1 VVWKFSAIFSNLII
15 HLLYLPEST
24 GCRPTS
30 EQEATDM
37 YGYLKPTFHQYSTS
51 SDHILPTT
59 AAAASNYSEPIPVE
73 SYASAPRGSGGGC
86 GAAGSSNDIPV
97 TDSSSENS
105 TSTTEPCYD
114 MPRSMTPA
122 TTSSSEASSSSL
134 NRNEI
139 RPLIP
144 SHEAVLV

>member
-1 VVWKFSAIFSNLII
+1 M
-15 HLLYLPEST
+15 HPTEST
-24 GCRPTS
+24 RCRPTS

-51 SDHILPTT
+51 SDNISPTT
-59 AAAASNYSEPIPVE
+59 TTAEASNYSEPIPVE
-73 SYASAPRGSGGGC
+73 SYASAPSSSGAC
-86 GAAGSSNDIPV
+86 AASLSSDLPV

-105 TSTTEPCYD
+105 TSATEPCYD
-114 MPRSMTPA
+114 TPTPA
-122 TTSSSEASSSSL
+122 GGSATPSSSL

-144 SHEAVLV
+144 SFEAVQV

>member
-1 VVWKFSAIFSNLII
+1 M
-15 HLLYLPEST
+15 HLSEST
-24 GCRPTS
+24 GRRPTS
-30 EQEATDM
+30 EVETTDM

-51 SDHILPTT
+51 SDNNLPTT
-59 AAAASNYSEPIPVE
+59 TTTEALTYSEPIPVA
-73 SYASAPRGSGGGC
+73 SYESAPRSSGGG
-86 GAAGSSNDIPV
+86 AGLVSSSSDQPV

-114 MPRSMTPA
+114 MPRSLTPA
-122 TTSSSEASSSSL
+122 PTGGSAASSSSL

-144 SHEAVLV
+144 SLEAVQV